1 MYWWLRKLE
10 RKRIFDERKGL
21 VDKVKRKE
29 GEEEGKE
36 IMKDK
41 KLIENMEEGK
51 RKEGEELRDIIGV
64 VMIELDGEGKIKNG
78 VLDEIEIG

>member
-1 MYWWLRKLE
+1 
-10 RKRIFDERKGL
+10 
-21 VDKVKRKE
+21 
-29 GEEEGKE
+29 
-36 IMKDK
+36 MKDK